1 MTLYQTKLPRG
12 LPKKTT
18 SLCPKCRK
26 VIGADIFERDG
37 AVWISKECPVHG
49 HFEGIYWSDVDMYLR
64 AEKYAYDG
72 RGVQNPQIPAASSCP
87 ADCGLCNLHLSST
100 CLANIDVTN
109 RCNLSCD
116 FCFANANVRGY
127 VYEPSLEQIKE
138 MLSVLRDERPVST
151 KAVQF
156 SGGEP
161 TLREDLPAIIK
172 MAKEMGFLQVQIA
185 TNGVRLGREPELAQA
200 YRDAGLSTV
209 YLHFDGIS
217 KKTEPL
223 LEVRKKAI
231 ENCRKAKQG
240 VVLVPTIINGV
251 NDHEIGDTIRFAA
264 ENIDVI
270 RGVNFQPI
278 AFTGAAPAEDI
289 KRQRFTIP
297 DLADRIEKQTNGV
310 IKKTD
315 LYPVPC
321 VVSLSKLVEA
331 YRKEPQIEFSA
342 HPHCGVATYAF
353 VSDGNIIPINR
364 FVDVDQFFSSVDET
378 VGLLNSPSRLTR
390 VRATLKGLKALNKC
404 IHEDKQPKNVNLKS
418 ILKQVLKKQD
428 YLSLSKFHW
437 NALFIG
443 SMHFQD
449 AYNYDIE
456 RVKRCVIHYVTPDPE
471 RRIIP
476 FCAYNSGPTFRNEIE
491 QKYSIPLD
499 EWEKQHGKVK

>member
-1 MTLYQTKLPRG
+1 MTSYQSKLPRG

-18 SLCPKCRK
+18 SLCPRCRK
-26 VIGADIFERDG
+26 VIEADIFERDG
-37 AVWISKECPVHG
+37 AVWMSKECPVHG
-49 HFEGIYWSDVDMYLR
+49 YFEGIYWSDVDMYLG

-72 RGVQNPQIPAASSCP
+72 KGVQNPQITATSCP
-87 ADCGLCNLHLSST
+87 DDCGLCNLHLSST

-116 FCFANANVRGY
+116 FCFANANARGY
-127 VYEPSLEQIKE
+127 VYEPSLEQIRE
-138 MLSVLRDERPVST
+138 MLSALRNEQLVPAI
-151 KAVQF
+151 AVQF

-161 TLREDLPAIIK
+161 TLRDDLPDMIK

-185 TNGVRLGREPELAQA
+185 TNGIRLGREPELAQA
-200 YRDAGLSTV
+200 LRDAELSTV

-251 NDHEIGDTIRFAA
+251 NDHEIGDTIYFAA

-270 RGVNFQPI
+270 RGVNFQPV
-278 AFTGAAPAEDI
+278 AFTGAASADDV

-297 DLADRIEKQTNGV
+297 DLADRMEKQTNGA

-364 FVDVDQFFSSVDET
+364 FVDVDKFFSSVDDT
-378 VGLLNSPSRLTR
+378 VDLLNTSRWFAKTR
-390 VRATLKGLKALNKC
+390 AMMKGLKALNRC
-404 IHEDKQPKNVNLKS
+404 IHDDRQPENVNLKS
-418 ILKQVLKKQD
+418 VLKRVLKEQD
-428 YLSLSKFHW
+428 YKTLREFHL

-443 SMHFQD
+443 AMHFQD

-491 QKYSIPLD
+491 QKYGIPLE
-499 EWEKQHGKVK
+499 EWEKQHGR